1 MIKKFLVGGNWK
13 LNGNLV
19 LLKEFSCNKNFI
31 EAVETS
37 SEAIEVLIC
46 PSFPY
51 LGTAKEAF
59 AGSSV
64 SIGAQNCHA
73 AVSGAFTGEVSIS
86 MLKDISV
93 DWVILGHSER
103 RTIFGETDE
112 MIAEKVKVA
121 LNSGMRV
128 ILCIGES
135 ESQRES
141 GETKIVV
148 EAQLEKCLESLK
160 SLTGVNC
167 ERLVIAYEP
176 VWAIGTGKVATPQQA
191 QETHRHIRKF
201 LGERLSLEQAA
212 AFRIIY
218 GGSVGSGSAAELA
231 KQDDIDGFLVG
242 GASLKVE
249 EFTKIIKSI

>member
-13 LNGNLV
+13 LNGNLN
-19 LLKEFSCNKNFI
+19 LLKEFSKNKNFI
-31 EAVETS
+31 EAVESS

-46 PSFPY
+46 PAYPF

-59 AGSSV
+59 AGSLV
-64 SIGAQNCHA
+64 SIGAQNCHSA
-73 AVSGAFTGEVSIS
+73 ASGAFTGEVSIP
-86 MLKDISV
+86 MLKDISI

-103 RTIFGETDE
+103 RSIFGETDE

-121 LNSGMRV
+121 LSSGMRV

-135 ESQRES
+135 EAQREAS
-141 GETKIVV
+141 ETNQIV

-160 SLTGVNC
+160 SFNGVDC
-167 ERLVIAYEP
+167 ERLIIAYEP

-191 QETHRHIRKF
+191 QETHRHIRQY
-201 LGERLSLEQAA
+201 LSQKISPEHASA
-212 AFRIIY
+212 YRIIY
-218 GGSVGSGSAAELA
+218 GGSVGSSSAAELA

-242 GASLKVE
+242 GASLKVD